1 MAKKRIIFEGNNV
14 KYFPISNVGGDQ
26 FKVQAAFQGNL
37 ADRINNVLK
46 FSVGKV
52 ETESKIK
59 AYEYAA
65 ANPISFS
72 QYQNASPQERTKLL
86 PKGTNVYNS
95 TLRNAQINFLA
106 TDVAMAASKKISEL
120 ELNANNMDMDVE
132 TFEAELNSIVY
143 GYTQS
148 FLEID
153 G

>member
-46 FSVGKV
+46 FSIGKV

-72 QYQNASPQERTKLL
+72 QYQNASPQERTELL

-106 TDVAMAASKKISEL
+106 TDVAMAASKKNIR
-120 ELNANNMDMDVE
+120 VR
-132 TFEAELNSIVY
+132 IKCKQY
-143 GYTQS
+143 GY
-148 FLEID
+148 
-153 G
+153 GC